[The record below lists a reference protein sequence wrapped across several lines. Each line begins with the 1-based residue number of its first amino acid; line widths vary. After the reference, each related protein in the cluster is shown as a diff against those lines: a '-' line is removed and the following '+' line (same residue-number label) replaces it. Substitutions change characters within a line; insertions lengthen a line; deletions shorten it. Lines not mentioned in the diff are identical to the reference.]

1 MVNIDYIMN
10 LIDWNSSIENQN
22 KGIKLAKDV
31 KCINVFLQP
40 CDNKYNKNVWDNCAK
55 IIAKRCDK
63 ELEPYL
69 HELFEW
75 LMDMNWPG
83 ADSIFERLKV
93 YNNDK
98 WFNCILKKCINE
110 AQLLHE
116 YIWLETLIE
125 IGKFHGLDYTENE
138 SDIDYIMYL
147 LNCDSD
153 QNEQNKGIELAK
165 RIKNLSVLFQPIES
179 KSLCENCAK
188 VIASKKDEDLKPY
201 LMLMFN
207 WLQDMNWPGAEI
219 IYDRLKAMPE
229 QFIELDYKMSLDIA
243 NETDNYSWKL
253 ALEDFKNN
261 K

>member
-98 WFNCILKKCINE
+98 WFNLFLKNVLMRHNYYMNI
-110 AQLLHE
+110 
-116 YIWLETLIE
+116 
-125 IGKFHGLDYTENE
+125 FGL
-138 SDIDYIMYL
+138 
-147 LNCDSD
+147 
-153 QNEQNKGIELAK
+153 
-165 RIKNLSVLFQPIES
+165 
-179 KSLCENCAK
+179 
-188 VIASKKDEDLKPY
+188 
-201 LMLMFN
+201 
-207 WLQDMNWPGAEI
+207 
-219 IYDRLKAMPE
+219 
-229 QFIELDYKMSLDIA
+229 
-243 NETDNYSWKL
+243 KL
-253 ALEDFKNN
+253 
-261 K
+261 